1 MPSTGV
7 MPYGNAPP
15 PEGAPVPPQELIGAS
30 IFLGLIS
37 VVSIS
42 RHGSYLITLGMGRAA
57 FDVVSL
63 AVIGLNTVGFAG
75 SLWLLAMRR
84 WAWALC
90 LGYAAIEVGLHL
102 YYAFADL
109 VPGIIGKGS
118 IQWLGGFGEAVL
130 GLVFLVVLAFLSGPE
145 TRQQLDARDAYR
157 RAESG
162 AGT

>member
-1 MPSTGV
+1 

-42 RHGSYLITLGMGRAA
+42 RHGSYLITLGMGRSA

-63 AVIGLNTVGFAG
+63 ALIGLNAVGFAG

-90 LGYAAIEVGLHL
+90 LGYAAIESGLHL
-102 YYAFADL
+102 YYALADL
-109 VPGIIGKGS
+109 APGIVGGGS
-118 IQWLGGFGEAVL
+118 PQWLGGLGELAL

-145 TRQQLDARDAYR
+145 TRQQLDAREAYR
-157 RAESG
+157 RAGSG
-162 AGT
+162 TGS